1 MLNDLKLSAA
11 QSERLQL
18 AQYRVRDRAATTE
31 DHLIVQ
37 LHDLALLYAGENE
50 KLHVVTAE
58 MTTGLHEVSVSRTL
72 KAAKS
77 ASADSLSRALG
88 E

>member
-1 MLNDLKLSAA
+1 MLNDFKLSAA

-18 AQYRVRDRAATTE
+18 ALYRVRDNAANTE
-31 DHLIVQ
+31 DHLIAT
-37 LHDLALLYAGENE
+37 LHDLALRYAGENE
-50 KLHVVTAE
+50 RLHVVTAE

-72 KAAKS
+72 KAAKT

>member
-31 DHLIVQ
+31 DHLIVM

-50 KLHVVTAE
+50 KLHVIAAE
-58 MTTGLHEVSVSRTL
+58 MTTGLHEVRVSRTL

-77 ASADSLSRALG
+77 ACEDSLNRVLA